1 MLNTVAI
8 IGRPNVGKSTLF
20 NKLTKS
26 RSAIVS
32 NFSGLTKDRNYGL
45 LSIGD
50 SKTFLIDTGG
60 IDSSKQ
66 ESIDNKISELHDSEA
81 MRLLRIERNKK
92 LSECDWRV
100 LADVLQSSKFKEW
113 INYRQALRDLPSS
126 ATPKLDSSYDL
137 DLTSVTWPTE
147 PS

>member
-1 MLNTVAI
+1 MKYD
-8 IGRPNVGKSTLF
+8 IGHALKSL
-20 NKLTKS
+20 KPGAVWVLRGYDYSDLDWLDSGQTKPTETEVNS
-26 RSAIVS
+26 
-32 NFSGLTKDRNYGL
+32 
-45 LSIGD
+45 
-50 SKTFLIDTGG
+50 
-60 IDSSKQ
+60 
-66 ESIDNKISELHDSEA
+66 KISELDNAEP

-137 DLTSVTWPTE
+137 DFTSVTWPTE

>member
-1 MLNTVAI
+1 MKYNITDAI
-8 IGRPNVGKSTLF
+8 HELKPGAVWTLSGG
-20 NKLTKS
+20 NY
-26 RSAIVS
+26 
-32 NFSGLTKDRNYGL
+32 SGLTWLDP
-45 LSIGD
+45 
-50 SKTFLIDTGG
+50 
-60 IDSSKQ
+60 KQ
-66 ESIDNKISELHDSEA
+66 NKPTKEEIDNKISELHDSEA

>member
-1 MLNTVAI
+1 MKYDITDAI
-8 IGRPNVGKSTLF
+8 LELKPGATWTLSGD
-20 NKLTKS
+20 NY
-26 RSAIVS
+26 I
-32 NFSGLTKDRNYGL
+32 GLTWL
-45 LSIGD
+45 D
-50 SKTFLIDTGG
+50 SKQNKPT
-60 IDSSKQ
+60 
-66 ESIDNKISELHDSEA
+66 EEEIDNKISELHDSEA

-100 LADVLQSSKFKEW
+100 LADVLQSSEFKEW

-126 ATPKLDSSYDL
+126 ATPKLNSSYDL

>member
-1 MLNTVAI
+1 MKYDITDAIQELKPGAAWTLN
-8 IGRPNVGKSTLF
+8 GDNY
-20 NKLTKS
+20 
-26 RSAIVS
+26 
-32 NFSGLTKDRNYGL
+32 SGLTWLDP
-45 LSIGD
+45 
-50 SKTFLIDTGG
+50 
-60 IDSSKQ
+60 KQ
-66 ESIDNKISELHDSEA
+66 NKPTEEEIDNKISELHDSEA

-113 INYRQALRDLPSS
+113 IYYRQALRDLPSS

>member
-1 MLNTVAI
+1 MKYDITDAI
-8 IGRPNVGKSTLF
+8 LELKPGATWTLSGD
-20 NKLTKS
+20 NY
-26 RSAIVS
+26 I
-32 NFSGLTKDRNYGL
+32 GLTWL
-45 LSIGD
+45 
-50 SKTFLIDTGG
+50 DT
-60 IDSSKQ
+60 KQ
-66 ESIDNKISELHDSEA
+66 NKPTEEEIDNKISELHDSEA

-100 LADVLQSSKFKEW
+100 LADVLQSSEFKEW

>member
-1 MLNTVAI
+1 MKYDITDAILELKPGAAWTLSGDNYIGLNWLD
-8 IGRPNVGKSTLF
+8 PKQ
-20 NKLTKS
+20 NKPT
-26 RSAIVS
+26 
-32 NFSGLTKDRNYGL
+32 
-45 LSIGD
+45 
-50 SKTFLIDTGG
+50 
-60 IDSSKQ
+60 
-66 ESIDNKISELHDSEA
+66 EEEIDNKISELHDSEA

-100 LADVLQSSKFKEW
+100 LADVLQSSEFKEW

>member
-1 MLNTVAI
+1 MKYDITDAI
-8 IGRPNVGKSTLF
+8 LELKPGAVWTLSGD
-20 NKLTKS
+20 NY
-26 RSAIVS
+26 I
-32 NFSGLTKDRNYGL
+32 GLTWL
-45 LSIGD
+45 D
-50 SKTFLIDTGG
+50 SKQNKPT
-60 IDSSKQ
+60 
-66 ESIDNKISELHDSEA
+66 EEEIDNKISELHDSEA

>member
-1 MLNTVAI
+1 MKYDITDAILELKPGAAWTLNGDNYV
-8 IGRPNVGKSTLF
+8 
-20 NKLTKS
+20 
-26 RSAIVS
+26 
-32 NFSGLTKDRNYGL
+32 GLTWLDP
-45 LSIGD
+45 
-50 SKTFLIDTGG
+50 
-60 IDSSKQ
+60 KQ
-66 ESIDNKISELHDSEA
+66 NKPTEEEIDNKISELHDSEA

>member
-1 MLNTVAI
+1 MKYNITDAI
-8 IGRPNVGKSTLF
+8 HELKPGAEWTLSGG
-20 NKLTKS
+20 NY
-26 RSAIVS
+26 
-32 NFSGLTKDRNYGL
+32 SGLTWLDH
-45 LSIGD
+45 
-50 SKTFLIDTGG
+50 
-60 IDSSKQ
+60 KQ
-66 ESIDNKISELHDSEA
+66 NKPTEEEIANKISELDDSEP

>member
-1 MLNTVAI
+1 MKYDITHALQELKPGAAW
-8 IGRPNVGKSTLF
+8 TL
-20 NKLTKS
+20 S
-26 RSAIVS
+26 GDYY
-32 NFSGLTKDRNYGL
+32 SGLTWLDG
-45 LSIGD
+45 
-50 SKTFLIDTGG
+50 
-60 IDSSKQ
+60 KQ
-66 ESIDNKISELHDSEA
+66 NKPTEEEINSKISELNNAEA